1 MENTPKNNSNQNEL
15 DLDLNQAD
23 SATVRK
29 DVKIDPSILNK
40 VTGLFGKKETSQP
53 NQFAVRKEPT
63 FGTQPNPTTAAPNAV
78 PSMSQNVTNYATSST
93 PQQEN
98 YLKTTQNI
106 EQPANRVDTV
116 QAQQSVATRPTIAQ
130 TAAQSETTNSVENT
144 TTSATPNNR
153 AEFVEP
159 EPEQKQQPTAVPPVQ
174 EKNNS
179 KNPENWGIMQKLPPK
194 HRRLFIAIAGAI
206 AILLALLWLKPSNNT
221 VEEIQANNTSSTPI
235 EFQSLDPNK
244 PLENTE
250 VANNNVV
257 TEHTTPTDNMVE
269 NVNPTTQANEP
280 TQSAQQIQP
289 NTVQS
294 NVTPEPV
301 KPTETQTIVQNKV
314 ETQQVQTH
322 SVEQT
327 KNAEP
332 QAQVHKIEQAKSA
345 TQQAQTHKVEPTKQ
359 AVTKT
364 KAAPVVEA
372 KPVSS
377 SSQSNASSNQTRN
390 VTNANTRT
398 LVIPASTSLFQV
410 FRSNGLDIRDANA
423 MTKANGAGNVLSSFK
438 ANDKVQVAVSQG
450 HVSTMRLSNG
460 ATFTRQ
466 TDGTYKYSK

>member
-63 FGTQPNPTTAAPNAV
+63 FGT
-78 PSMSQNVTNYATSST
+78 
-93 PQQEN
+93 
-98 YLKTTQNI
+98 TQNI

-130 TAAQSETTNSVENT
+130 TAAQSETINSVENT
-144 TTSATPNNR
+144 ATSATPNNR

>member
-63 FGTQPNPTTAAPNAV
+63 FGT
-78 PSMSQNVTNYATSST
+78 
-93 PQQEN
+93 
-98 YLKTTQNI
+98 TQNI
-106 EQPANRVDTV
+106 EQPANRVDIV
-116 QAQQSVATRPTIAQ
+116 QAQQSVATRP

-257 TEHTTPTDNMVE
+257 TEHATPTDNMAE

-301 KPTETQTIVQNKV
+301 KPAETQTIVQNKV

-390 VTNANTRT
+390 VTNANTKT